1 MSLGSV
7 NLLKLFFRTNMAATS
22 SSEMIAD
29 NPSSENC
36 ELLPGFKD
44 VSEYSQ
50 VNYMLL
56 SHFVVL
62 YLYGSLLISLLFDL
76 MSVVWAQTST
86 IAQSSASAERANLM
100 PSMKVKF

>member
-62 YLYGSLLISLLFDL
+62 YLYGSLLISLFIWFDECGVGANFNHRAKFSL
-76 MSVVWAQTST
+76 RWARKLDAINES
-86 IAQSSASAERANLM
+86 
-100 PSMKVKF
+100 